1 VDDSVGRRA
10 RHRLAFYGV
19 IWVLL
24 CLFFVVFG
32 AFDVWGSYHRL
43 PHTYARLRAHGMPA
57 TASLVKCAPGIGGG
71 RGVGCR
77 VSLGFAG
84 HVRTWNYPEDAH
96 QFDGLRAGA
105 PIPVLVDPS
114 EPTTVYTVR
123 DVERRTNAGAS
134 SPVLWFGVV
143 LVGIGLA
150 GFAWLVRLAGVL
162 PRIAGAP
169 RLRRSS

>member
-10 RHRLAFYGV
+10 RHRLALYGV
-19 IWVLL
+19 MWALL
-24 CLFFVVFG
+24 CMFFVVFG
-32 AFDVWGSYHRL
+32 AFNIWDSYHRL
-43 PHTYARLRAHGMPA
+43 PHTYARLRTGGVQA
-57 TASLVKCAPGIGGG
+57 TANLVKCAPGIGGG

-77 VSLGFAG
+77 VSLRFAG
-84 HVRTWNYPEDAH
+84 RVRTWNYPEDAH
-96 QFDGLRAGA
+96 QFDGLSAGA

-114 EPTTVYTVR
+114 DPRTVYTAR

-150 GFAWLVRLAGVL
+150 GFAWLLRLV
-162 PRIAGAP
+162 GA
-169 RLRRSS
+169 LT